1 MIESVNDFRNSL
13 KEIDILIKYAQR
25 NHKNA
30 LDKYQLFNKTAIVLM
45 CSHFEVF
52 VEAFFA
58 EHVDVLKKCYNNV
71 SLPQYMKDNFIDDT
85 LKAYKDEPHP
95 SKKQA
100 PLKALF
106 RLHERTP
113 YDLTSIGNLQLEI
126 RYGFGKHGQAET
138 DKLFRK
144 FGLGDFVDTKIYKDS
159 FIKINSA
166 IYIRNNIIHEGK
178 APTLSYKDVVRYKEC
193 FLGFAN
199 GLEKHVIEKQR
210 DYYGKQVYIQT

>member
-13 KEIDILIKYAQR
+13 KEIEILIKYAQR

-30 LDKYQLFNKTAIVLM
+30 LDKYQLFNKTAIVLL

-52 VEAFFA
+52 VESFMA
-58 EHVDVLKKCYNNV
+58 EHVDVLKNCYNTIT
-71 SLPQYMKDNFIDDT
+71 LPQYMKDNFIDDT
-85 LKAYKDEPHP
+85 FKAYKDVPHP
-95 SKKQA
+95 SKKQD

-106 RLHERTP
+106 KLFEETP
-113 YDLTSIGNLQLEI
+113 HDLTSIGNLLLEI

-159 FIKINSA
+159 FNKINSA
-166 IYIRNNIIHEGK
+166 ICVRNNIVHEGS
-178 APTLSYKDVVRYKEC
+178 APTLSYKDVVTYKEC

-199 GLEKHVIEKQR
+199 GLEKHVIENQVK
-210 DYYGKQVYIQT
+210 YYGKQVYI